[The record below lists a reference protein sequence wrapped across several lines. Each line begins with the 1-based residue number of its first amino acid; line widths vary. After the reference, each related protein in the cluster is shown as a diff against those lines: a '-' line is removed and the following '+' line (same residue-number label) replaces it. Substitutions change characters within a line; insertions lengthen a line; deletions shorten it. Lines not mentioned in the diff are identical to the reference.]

1 MNPSIPEQCDVCVI
15 GSGAGGACVAYSL
28 AHAGFHTVILE
39 KGIWRDDPRW
49 EAKNDN
55 DELYSRFRKTPLPG
69 DKDVTLVKFEEDK
82 EYKRLLMG
90 QGYGV
95 VGGPTVFYAATAW
108 RFREQDFM
116 KGTLYGEKL
125 RTICDKEKWPIPD
138 LMDWPG
144 GNFYAV
150 LEKYY
155 GLAERLLG
163 VSGDWDADPTNPFRS
178 EATYLPPLPF
188 HRINELLA
196 DGARKLGYRPFHI
209 PMGISS
215 IKNAVNGLDPCVS
228 CNYCSGYPCVWNSKN
243 SVDVA
248 LLMKVRD
255 HENLVV
261 ATNVSAR
268 RIEHR
273 NGQCHSVTYSHNDSP
288 QDKPRR
294 LECRIVVLAAGGILS
309 PRLLMLS
316 GLDQTSHAVGR
327 YLMFHLDEKR
337 EAIFPDVFEP
347 GSVMVKKLAVMDRYF
362 PGEDDGFINHCSI
375 QTGSK
380 AGPVAFALRKPVP
393 GEQPWG
399 AHYLSSL
406 RDYNRYYEVQ
416 TMVEDLPQRDNR
428 VELDEGRLD
437 RFGDMCARVTHLY
450 HPMDKAAVDK
460 TLERIEELIRASGG
474 EPVGDR
480 PNKPKPSGSHLMGTL
495 RMGTSPENSAV
506 DFYCRLHDVK
516 NLFVADGSVFSTS
529 AGLNPALTIQANAFR
544 VADKIINLAKAGD
557 L

>member
-1 MNPSIPEQCDVCVI
+1 MERPIPEECDVCVI
-15 GSGAGGACVAYSL
+15 GSGAGGACAAYSL
-28 AHAGFHTVILE
+28 AQAGFRTVLLE

-49 EAKNDN
+49 EANKDN
-55 DELYSRFRKTPLPG
+55 DELYARLRKTPHPS
-69 DKDVTLVKFEEDK
+69 DQDITNVKFEGED
-82 EYKRLLMG
+82 YKPQFMG
-90 QGYGV
+90 QGFGV
-95 VGGPTVFYAATAW
+95 VGGATVFYAATEW
-108 RFREQDFM
+108 RFREQDF
-116 KGTLYGEKL
+116 KKESLYGDKL
-125 RTICDKEKWPIPD
+125 RAICNQKKWAMPD
-138 LMDWPG
+138 IIDWPG
-144 GNFYAV
+144 GNFYAE

-155 GLAERLLG
+155 CIAEKLLG
-163 VSGDWDADPTNPFRS
+163 VSGDWEADPTKPFRS

-188 HRINELLA
+188 HQINEILSV
-196 DGARKLGYRPFHI
+196 GAKRLGYHPFHI

-215 IKNAVNGLDPCVS
+215 IKYPVNDLEPCVS

-248 LLMKVRD
+248 LLMKIRN
-255 HENLVV
+255 HQNLVI

-268 RIEHR
+268 RIEHEHGECR
-273 NGQCHSVTYSHNDSP
+273 AVTYSTNDSP
-288 QDKPRR
+288 TEKPRR
-294 LECRIVVLAAGGILS
+294 LNSRIIVLAAGGILS

-316 GLDQTSHAVGR
+316 GLDQTSNAVGR

-362 PGEDDGFINHCSI
+362 PSEDDQFINHCSI

-380 AGPVAFALRKPVP
+380 GGPIAFSTRKPLP
-393 GEQPWG
+393 DGAWGES
-399 AHYLSSL
+399 YLHSL

-416 TMVEDLPQRDNR
+416 AIVEDMPRRDNR
-428 VELDEGRLD
+428 VELDAGKLD
-437 RFGDMCARVTHLY
+437 RFGDKCARVTHEY
-450 HPMDKAAVDK
+450 HPMDKVAVYK
-460 TLERIEELIRASGG
+460 TLEHIEELLRSSGG
-474 EPVGDR
+474 QPVGDR
-480 PNKPKPSGSHLMGTL
+480 TKAPKPSGSHLMGTL

-506 DFYCRLHDVK
+506 DIDCRLHGMK

-544 VADKIINLAKAGD
+544 VADRIIELHKAGK